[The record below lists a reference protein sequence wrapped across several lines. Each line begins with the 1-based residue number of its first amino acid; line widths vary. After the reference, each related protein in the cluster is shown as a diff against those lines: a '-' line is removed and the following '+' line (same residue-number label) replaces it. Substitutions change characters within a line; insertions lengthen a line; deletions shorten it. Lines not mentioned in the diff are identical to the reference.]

1 MVQGQ
6 GVGNTPGPTNIT
18 TVPGYAELS
27 PCAQCVLAL
36 PGTAALRCTTMT
48 NVTPISQLLD
58 CTTAPDWNCVCA
70 AINVP
75 EANATIL
82 DSGVCSSTDRQ
93 DITKVLLQFCLVL
106 SGNDAT
112 TTTTPVPFST
122 QLPEATTSEIPTS
135 TAPHTIAQSTGALE
149 SGGAGITSSP
159 HLPMIPPVANTDI
172 GSSPTPTSTLVAS
185 ATNKTSSLSTGAIV
199 GIAVGAAVGLLAAVA
214 IGSLLFVRRRK
225 PGVLEKDPVV
235 LEQEP
240 PENVKSVSVEP
251 VVEPFNP
258 YPGPNDVQR

>member
-1 MVQGQ
+1 MVHGQ
-6 GVGNTPGPTNIT
+6 GVGNTPVPANIT
-18 TVPGYAELS
+18 TAPGYAELS

-36 PGTAALRCTTMT
+36 PGTTALRCTTMT

-58 CTTAPDWNCVCA
+58 CTDTSDWNCVCA

-106 SGNDAT
+106 PGSDVT
-112 TTTTPVPFST
+112 TTNTPVPFST

-149 SGGAGITSSP
+149 SGGAGIISP
-159 HLPMIPPVANTDI
+159 SHLPMIPPVANTI
-172 GSSPTPTSTLVAS
+172 
-185 ATNKTSSLSTGAIV
+185 
-199 GIAVGAAVGLLAAVA
+199 
-214 IGSLLFVRRRK
+214 
-225 PGVLEKDPVV
+225 
-235 LEQEP
+235 
-240 PENVKSVSVEP
+240 
-251 VVEPFNP
+251 
-258 YPGPNDVQR
+258 

>member
-36 PGTAALRCTTMT
+36 PGTTALSSADCTTMT
-48 NVTPISQLLD
+48 NVTPISQLLG
-58 CTTAPDWNCVCA
+58 CTPTPDWNCVCA

-106 SGNDAT
+106 PGNDVT

-122 QLPEATTSEIPTS
+122 QLPEATTSEILTS

-149 SGGAGITSSP
+149 SGGAG
-159 HLPMIPPVANTDI
+159 
-172 GSSPTPTSTLVAS
+172 SSPTPTSTLVAS
-185 ATNKTSSLSTGAIV
+185 ASDKKSSLSTGAIV

-214 IGSLLFVRRRK
+214 IGSLVFVRRRK

-240 PENVKSVSVEP
+240 SENVKSVSVEP